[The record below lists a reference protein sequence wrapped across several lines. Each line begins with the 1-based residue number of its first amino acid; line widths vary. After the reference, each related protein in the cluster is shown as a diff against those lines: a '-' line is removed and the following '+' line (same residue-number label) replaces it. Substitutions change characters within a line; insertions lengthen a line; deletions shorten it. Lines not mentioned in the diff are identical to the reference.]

1 MATKKKE
8 KVTPRQRAVEAGMN
22 NQDKAW
28 KRVNARD
35 RASDKKWDDRGA
47 SGAEMKAKEYA
58 QTGAA
63 FDDEYTGVMTG
74 QENDTANA
82 ERYGR
87 DAYISR
93 GFGQGNKAKPENKGS
108 LKYAAGGKV
117 VGRGDGIATK
127 GKTKGRIC

>member
-8 KVTPRQRAVEAGMN
+8 KVTPSKRAVEAGMN
-22 NQDKAW
+22 NQDKVW
-28 KRVNARD
+28 KRVAARD

-63 FDDEYTGVMTG
+63 FDDEYTGVITG

-93 GFGQGNKAKPENKGS
+93 GFGQGKKAKPENKGS
-108 LKYAAGGKV
+108 KKYAAGGKV
-117 VGRGDGIATK
+117 GGRGDGIATK
-127 GKTKGRIC
+127 GKTKGRMC